1 MAGKIQTDKV
11 LLERICKKSDMA
23 AFDMLFRRY
32 YPLLQ
37 AYASQF
43 VDWDN
48 AGSVVQDVMLYLW
61 EKRSSINV
69 RNSVST
75 FLYTAVKYNCLS
87 LINRGLIGRK
97 VMDSLRLSLIEEVEP
112 VDFDKNVYKIQ
123 RRLDSVLEKLPEPQR
138 IVFRMNRFEGLSYK
152 KIASELGV
160 SVKTVEYRMSQ
171 ALEKLRDG
179 FSDIIGK

>member
-1 MAGKIQTDKV
+1 MAGEVQTDRA
-11 LLERICKKSDMA
+11 LLERICKESDIA

-32 YPLLQ
+32 FPLLQ

-87 LINRGLIGRK
+87 LVNRGQIGRK
-97 VMDSLRLSLIEEVEP
+97 VIDSLRLSVIEEVEP
-112 VDFDKNVYKIQ
+112 VDFDKNINEIQ
-123 RRLDSVLEKLPEPQR
+123 RRLNSLLVQLPEPQR
-138 IVFRMNRFEGLSYK
+138 TVFRMNRFEGLSYK
-152 KIASELGV
+152 KIASELGI
-160 SVKTVEYRMSQ
+160 SEKTVEYRMSQ
-171 ALEKLRDG
+171 ALQKLRDG
-179 FSDIIGK
+179 FSDILSK